1 MNMMKKSLV
10 YAVIIF
16 LIFTLS
22 SRNKD
27 VENSKESAY
36 VAGWSFTIE
45 DYQMSDSLED
55 ISTTVGYGG
64 TSTSNEVSAEPK
76 PGKKFLLVNMIL
88 EKTEGSETIDWKN
101 MKLVDSSGKTYSR
114 LHDSFIEDFG
124 FKRMKGT
131 TLSFGNNQ
139 GWIAF
144 EVDGGAEDFVL
155 QYSFNNET
163 VELDLK

>member
-1 MNMMKKSLV
+1 MSLTKKSLI

-27 VENSKESAY
+27 VDNLEASAHA
-36 VAGWSFTIE
+36 AGWDFTVE
-45 DYQMSDSLED
+45 EYQLSDSLED

-64 TSTSNEVSAEPK
+64 SSTSNEISEEPE
-76 PGKKFLLVNMIL
+76 PGKKFLLIHMTL

-101 MKLVDSSGKTYSR
+101 MKLVDSSEKTYSR

-131 TLSFGNNQ
+131 SLSFGHNQ

-144 EVDGGAEDFVL
+144 EVDGDAEDFVL